1 MPVDLFMATDFSR
14 LQDSGEFLR
23 TCRNWL
29 WERLKKAKKI
39 LAFYGMFVAFLLL
52 ARNLACCYVFRE
64 RPMANK
70 KNDLVS
76 FPVHL
81 PQEIERLFEE
91 IIHRPWGLCREIRGW
106 NPSIDVYET
115 ADAFILEADLP
126 GVKAENVKVAIDNS
140 DLVLQG
146 WRVLEN
152 KTLHGQFHTMER
164 SSGHFM
170 RRIKLPESIDKQEI
184 EAEFHDGV
192 LRVIVRKLKH
202 QEEQHDRQR

>member
-1 MPVDLFMATDFSR
+1 M
-14 LQDSGEFLR
+14 
-23 TCRNWL
+23 
-29 WERLKKAKKI
+29 
-39 LAFYGMFVAFLLL
+39 
-52 ARNLACCYVFRE
+52 
-64 RPMANK
+64 
-70 KNDLVS
+70 
-76 FPVHL
+76 
-81 PQEIERLFEE
+81 
-91 IIHRPWGLCREIRGW
+91 
-106 NPSIDVYET
+106 
-115 ADAFILEADLP
+115 
-126 GVKAENVKVAIDNS
+126 
-140 DLVLQG
+140 QG